1 MPAPHE
7 TVLYVWVRFCEFL
20 GYFGRVAFEQEDS
33 AVRRVGQS
41 AAENKLAALGGL
53 PTELEVDVTELC
65 TAVDV
70 VVRDFV
76 KEQVVHGRLLSNR
89 ILLQRVASQI
99 RQRPLNWEAVKPPQN
114 PELADSEIPMRA
126 LLAGA
131 RRKESSLVALTRKL
145 VLCESPSDS
154 KTDVDACVAIA
165 SEVAR
170 ARGGRVKLHR
180 QRSYGDVLEA
190 RFGPRKRKNGKPV
203 LMLGHL
209 DTVWPMGTL
218 RTMPCRVAEG
228 RLWGPG
234 TLDMK
239 AGVAMALTA
248 IEMLNE
254 ADLLNREVV
263 LLLNSD
269 EEIGSPVSRPITEK
283 LAGECNAVFVL
294 EPAQGLAC
302 KTARKG
308 TGNWRIDIRGVG
320 AHAGVDFE
328 KGASA
333 LRELARVIDAVSSW
347 TDLKRG
353 LTVSVGLAGGGSK
366 TNVIPAEA
374 FAEVDVRIA
383 RSVDGPRI
391 ERKFTSL
398 KAADKRCSLTLTGG
412 INRPPMERT
421 RGTVQLYERARALAS
436 ELGLELDEA
445 ATGGA
450 SDGNFTSALG
460 IPTLDG
466 MGAVG
471 EGAHATHESI
481 LLEHLAPRTAIIAG
495 MLARSS

>member
-1 MPAPHE
+1 MD
-7 TVLYVWVRFCEFL
+7 
-20 GYFGRVAFEQEDS
+20 Q
-33 AVRRVGQS
+33 
-41 AAENKLAALGGL
+41 K
-53 PTELEVDVTELC
+53 
-65 TAVDV
+65 
-70 VVRDFV
+70 
-76 KEQVVHGRLLSNR
+76 
-89 ILLQRVASQI
+89 
-99 RQRPLNWEAVKPPQN
+99 N
-114 PELADSEIPMRA
+114 PEIIDSEVPMRA

-131 RRKESSLVALTRKL
+131 RRKESALIEITRKL

-154 KTDVDACVAIA
+154 KAAVDACVAIA
-165 SEVAR
+165 VEEVR
-170 ARGGRVKLHR
+170 TRGGKVKLHR
-180 QRSYGDVLEA
+180 QREYGDILEA
-190 RFGPRKRKNGKPV
+190 RFGPRSRKDAKPI
-203 LMLGHL
+203 LLLGHL
-209 DTVWPMGTL
+209 DTVWPVGTL

-248 IEMLNE
+248 VEMLTE
-254 ADLLNREVV
+254 ADLLRREVV
-263 LLLNSD
+263 LQLNSD

-283 LAGECNAVFVL
+283 LARDCEAVFVL
-294 EPAQGLAC
+294 EPAQGLAY

-308 TGNWRIDIRGVG
+308 TGNWRIDIRGVA

-333 LRELARVIDAVSSW
+333 LRELSRVIDTVSDW

-353 LTVSVGLAGGGSK
+353 LTVSVGVAGGGSK

-383 RSVDGPRI
+383 KTADGPRI

-398 KAADKRCSLTLTGG
+398 KAADKRCLLNIAGG

-421 RGTVQLYERARALAS
+421 RGTVQLFERARSLAA
-436 ELGLELDEA
+436 ELGILLDEA

-460 IPTLDG
+460 VPTLDG

-471 EGAHATHESI
+471 EGAHASHESI
-481 LLEHLAPRTAIIAG
+481 LLEHLAPRTALLAG
-495 MLARSS
+495 MLGNG